1 MQVILCYMR
10 PSKTESQIW
19 AAQAGLYEESCSSL
33 CVTGSCR
40 PICKPCLLSKTGDD
54 IYMSNAVSQQVNG
67 RTRSS
72 WAEQASVMVAAA
84 EEAAKLDG
92 WKAELLGEMKMLC
105 SSVQAAVV
113 TQNRSAAQHTT
124 N

>member
-1 MQVILCYMR
+1 M
-10 PSKTESQIW
+10 
-19 AAQAGLYEESCSSL
+19 
-33 CVTGSCR
+33 TGSSR
-40 PICKPCLLSKTGDD
+40 PIHKPFLLSKTGDSSHV
-54 IYMSNAVSQQVNG
+54 SNAVSRPVGG

-72 WAEQASVMVAAA
+72 WAEQASVMAAAA

-92 WKAELLGEMKMLC
+92 WKAELLGEMKMLR